1 MRVRITFSKQ
11 GALRYTG
18 HLDLHKILER
28 SLRRAELPL
37 AYSQGYHPQ
46 PKLNLA
52 AALPLGF
59 ASRAEVM
66 DIWLNEEVEEVV
78 SPLQANVPPGL
89 TILQATKVD
98 ERAPSLQ
105 SQVIA
110 AEYQVEIME
119 AGYSPELARPGHPK
133 STYVYIHGRA
143 GDEGPRLNERIA
155 AVIAAKSLPR
165 ERRGKKYDLR
175 PLIEELTL
183 ISLPG
188 DPKGV
193 LHEGVGGKGQGLF
206 MRLTAREGATGRPE
220 EVLDELGLPL
230 EACRVERTALIFAE

>member
-1 MRVRITFSKQ
+1 MRLRVTFSKQ

-28 SLRRAELPL
+28 SVRRARLPL

-46 PKLNLA
+46 PRLNLA

-66 DIWLNEEVEEVV
+66 DIWLNEDVEDVI
-78 SPLQANVPPGL
+78 SALQAHVPPGL
-89 TILQATKVD
+89 TILQAEPVD

-110 AEYQVEIME
+110 AEYQVEITDTGSTSGLTEKIASMME
-119 AGYSPELARPGHPK
+119 SK
-133 STYVYIHGRA
+133 SI
-143 GDEGPRLNERIA
+143 PR
-155 AVIAAKSLPR
+155 V
-165 ERRGKKYDLR
+165 RRGKKYDLR
-175 PLIEELTL
+175 PLIEELSLTPGPSPEGGGEK
-183 ISLPG
+183 IS
-188 DPKGV
+188 
-193 LHEGVGGKGQGLF
+193 

-220 EVLDELGLPL
+220 EVLAALGILL
-230 EACRVERTALIFAE
+230 EATRIERTRLIFEG

>member
-1 MRVRITFSKQ
+1 MRVRVTFSKQ

-18 HLDLHKILER
+18 NLDLHKMLER
-28 SLRRAELPL
+28 SIRRARLPL

-66 DIWLNEEVEEVV
+66 DMWLTEKVTDVV
-78 SPLQANVPPGL
+78 PTLQANVPPGL
-89 TILQATKVD
+89 TIWGVEEVD
-98 ERAPSLQ
+98 EREPSLQ
-105 SQVIA
+105 SQVVA
-110 AEYQVEIME
+110 AEYEVEITE
-119 AGYSPELARPGHPK
+119 ASYGSGLTEK
-133 STYVYIHGRA
+133 
-143 GDEGPRLNERIA
+143 IA
-155 AVIAAKSLPR
+155 SVMGSESIPR

-183 ISLPG
+183 TPTPLSSPRG
-188 DPKGV
+188 TPYKG
-193 LHEGVGGKGQGLF
+193 EGNLSLF

-220 EVLDELGLPL
+220 EVLDVIGIPL
-230 EACRVERTALIFAE
+230 EDTRIERTKLIFQRP

>member
-1 MRVRITFSKQ
+1 MRVRVIFSKQ

-28 SLRRAELPL
+28 SIRRAALPL

-66 DIWLNEEVEEVV
+66 DIWLNDDVGDVL

-89 TILQATKVD
+89 TVLQATQVD
-98 ERAPSLQ
+98 EREPSLQ
-105 SQVIA
+105 TQVIA
-110 AEYQVEIME
+110 VEYEVEITE
-119 AGYSPELARPGHPK
+119 AGYA
-133 STYVYIHGRA
+133 A
-143 GDEGPRLNERIA
+143 GLNGKIA
-155 AVIAAKSLPR
+155 SVMASESIPR

-175 PLIEELTL
+175 PLIEELTRL
-183 ISLPG
+183 SLPG
-188 DPKGV
+188 KGAGG
-193 LHEGVGGKGQGLF
+193 EGHGLF
-206 MRLTAREGATGRPE
+206 MRLTAREGATGRAE
-220 EVLDELGLPL
+220 EVLDVLGIPL
-230 EACRVERTALIFAE
+230 ENTRIERIKLIFQTS